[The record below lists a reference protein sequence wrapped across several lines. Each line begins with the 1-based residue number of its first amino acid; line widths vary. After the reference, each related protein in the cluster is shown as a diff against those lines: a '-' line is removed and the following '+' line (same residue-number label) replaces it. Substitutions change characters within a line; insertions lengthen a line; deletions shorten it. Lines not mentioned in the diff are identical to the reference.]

1 MAQDSGA
8 GRPSAL
14 RSGKEM
20 TLLTWKQPSFAMRV
34 SCFQTLQGQQGSETV
49 AMVGRQRGVCRER
62 ECRLCPGSPR
72 GGGLL
77 GKPRESAD
85 DPRPPAT
92 RARTPESLLFWVTEG
107 TRLLKHP

>member
-1 MAQDSGA
+1 MAQVSGA
-8 GRPSAL
+8 GTLSAL

-20 TLLTWKQPSFAMRV
+20 TLLTWKQPSFAMKV
-34 SCFQTLQGQQGSETV
+34 SCFQTLQGQRGSE
-49 AMVGRQRGVCRER
+49 AGALVGRQRGACKER
-62 ECRLCPGSPR
+62 GCRLCLGSPR

-77 GKPRESAD
+77 GKPCECAD

-92 RARTPESLLFWVTEG
+92 RARTPECLPFWVTDG